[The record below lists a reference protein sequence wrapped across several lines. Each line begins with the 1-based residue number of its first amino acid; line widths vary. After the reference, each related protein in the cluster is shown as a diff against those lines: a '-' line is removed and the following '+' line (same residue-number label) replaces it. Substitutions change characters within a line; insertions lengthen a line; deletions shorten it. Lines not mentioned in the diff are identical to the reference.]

1 MNIYVGEHICLNYN
15 GKWGNKIISTNY
27 RINVTLGRKKG
38 LKIGKVQIDRYN
50 NINHFS
56 SQITC

>member
-1 MNIYVGEHICLNYN
+1 ME
-15 GKWGNKIISTNY
+15 KWGNKIISTNY